1 MARTIRDLYREASEL
16 SEGERAELAGL
27 LLESLESEP
36 EADVEAAWAE
46 EIERRVREIDS
57 GEVKTIP
64 WEEVRAHIRARI
76 DEKR

>member
-1 MARTIRDLYREASEL
+1 MSRTLQDLYREASEL
-16 SEGERAELAGL
+16 SENERAELAGL

-57 GEVKTIP
+57 DNVKTIP
-64 WEEVRAHIRARI
+64 WEQVKAQMHARLG
-76 DEKR
+76 EKR

>member
-1 MARTIRDLYREASEL
+1 MGRTLQDLYREASEL
-16 SEGERAELAGL
+16 SESERAELAGL

-57 GEVKTIP
+57 GRVRTIP
-64 WEEVRAHIRARI
+64 WEQVRAQLHGRLG
-76 DEKR
+76 EKR